1 MAHERDLSIEATP
14 ASKKTILVAE
24 DDEEIGAMLT
34 MVISQETPYEV
45 LLVRSARE
53 VMRTVQEMTPVL
65 FLFDY
70 HLPSMTGI
78 QLYDQ
83 LHTNTEL
90 AAIPTIMLSAN
101 LPMREL
107 EKRNI
112 LSLKKPF
119 DIDKLLSLIEQVLG

>member
-1 MAHERDLSIEATP
+1 MAHEQDLSIEVKP

-24 DDEEIGAMLT
+24 DDVEIGAMLV
-34 MVISQETPYEV
+34 MVISQETPYEA
-45 LLVRSARE
+45 LLVRSAKE

-107 EKRNI
+107 EKRYI
-112 LSLKKPF
+112 LGLKKPF
-119 DIDKLLSLIEQVLG
+119 DIDKLLSLIEQALG